1 MTESATQKVH
11 LRVEELPLARP
22 ARTYNNGLALLL
34 GILTF
39 AALST
44 WCSVKSVGFLE
55 ADAMTHYMF
64 ARFSFREWSYFV
76 NFWGRPLCTAV
87 YAIPANFT
95 GVTGVR
101 ATSLAMAIAAGLVC
115 YRVARNQKSRM
126 PAIAAI
132 CLFAQPLFFAHS
144 FSELTEIPFALVAI
158 LAFWAYQTRNFLAM
172 TLLVAISPAGRPEGF
187 GLIALAAVALVYHR
201 RWFYLPLLPVP
212 CLIWSFFGWVS
223 WNCPAD
229 LPWYLWLKKNWPY
242 AARSAYGSGDWY
254 YFIGILPVILSPL
267 MFPFL
272 FAGIAKLL
280 DDWGIRR
287 LLSRNKRGFDLA
299 PPPTAPAPSGAP
311 PHSSSPHPLTPSSPG
326 SPAPLDPHLRRCA
339 FLLVLIPLGVLVG
352 HSFLRTFGLMASS
365 GEPRYLLS
373 VSPFWALVV
382 ARGWEWAW
390 ERFRLPIPFITAAV
404 FASTPIFANRYYQ
417 VFPLRLYD
425 GDLMGKAVGDWYKAT
440 PGLQQDYPRVM
451 ATPPSVYYFLDL
463 SQSDP
468 NRGAAWGKDQ
478 VNKRTPGTIL
488 VWDPVFGQSNA
499 DRNLIVPKEELE
511 ALGWQWIGNVVYGGD
526 WCNIYLSP
534 QDATGAPTNPDKYRA
549 PGNVTPY
556 E

>member
-1 MTESATQKVH
+1 MTQLTART
-11 LRVEELPLARP
+11 LPLTP
-22 ARTYNNGLALLL
+22 EESPVLPPRTYPNRLALLL
-34 GILTF
+34 AILIF

-44 WCSVKSVGFLE
+44 WCSIKSVGFLE

-76 NFWGRPLCTAV
+76 NVWGRPLCTAV
-87 YAIPANFT
+87 YAIPANFA
-95 GVTGVR
+95 GVHGVR

-115 YRVARNQKSRM
+115 YRIARNQKSRM

-158 LAFWAYQTRNFLAM
+158 CAFWAYQAKNFLAM
-172 TLLVAISPAGRPEGF
+172 ALLASLSVTGRPEGIGLLF
-187 GLIALAAVALVYHR
+187 LAALALIAHR
-201 RWFYLPLLPVP
+201 RWYYLLLLPVP
-212 CLIWSFFGWVS
+212 CIIWTFFGALS
-223 WNCPAD
+223 WGHIKWAPYAD
-229 LPWYLWLKKNWPY
+229 AWWSWLPRNWPY
-242 AARSAYGSGDWY
+242 AAKSAYGAGAWY
-254 YFIGILPVILSPL
+254 YFIGILPIILSPM

-287 LLSRNKRGFDLA
+287 LATRTTD
-299 PPPTAPAPSGAP
+299 PSANSP
-311 PHSSSPHPLTPSSPG
+311 LPSSPHPPTPL
-326 SPAPLDPHLRRCA
+326 PLNDDPHLRRCA
-339 FLLVLIPLGVLVG
+339 LFLLAIPLAVLTV
-352 HSFLRTFGLMASS
+352 HTILWTFGLMASS

-382 ARGWEWAW
+382 ARGWEWTW
-390 ERFRLPIPFITAAV
+390 ERFRLPAPFLTAAL
-404 FASTPIFANRYYQ
+404 FATTPIFANRYYQ

-425 GDLMGKAVGDWYKAT
+425 GDLMGKAVGDWYKST
-440 PGLQQDYPRVM
+440 PGLEQDYPRVM

-478 VNKRTPGTIL
+478 VQKRTPGTIL
-488 VWDPVFGQSNA
+488 IWDPIFGQSNA

-511 ALGWQWIGNVVYGGD
+511 GLGWQWIGNVVYGGD

-534 QDATGAPTNPDKYRA
+534 QTSSGKPTNPDQYRA
-549 PGNVTPY
+549 PGNVTPTD

>member
-1 MTESATQKVH
+1 MTEMTAQKFP
-11 LRVEELPLARP
+11 LPVEALPLLPPREYHN
-22 ARTYNNGLALLL
+22 RLALVLS
-34 GILTF
+34 ILVF

-44 WCSVKSVGFLE
+44 WCSIKSVGFLE

-76 NFWGRPLCTAV
+76 NVWGRPLCTAV
-87 YAIPANFT
+87 YAIPANFA
-95 GVTGVR
+95 GVHGVR

-115 YRVARNQKSRM
+115 YRIARNQRSRM
-126 PAIAAI
+126 PAIAVI

-158 LAFWAYQTRNFLAM
+158 LAFWAYQSKNFLAM
-172 TLLVAISPAGRPEGF
+172 ALLVAISPLGRPEGLGF
-187 GLIALAAVALVYHR
+187 ITLAAAALVYHR
-201 RWFYLPLLPVP
+201 RAYYLPLLAVP
-212 CLIWSFFGWVS
+212 CLLWSYCGWVS
-223 WNCPAD
+223 WDRPAD
-229 LPWYLWLKKNWPY
+229 LHWFMWLKKNWPY
-242 AARSAYGSGDWY
+242 AAKSAYGSGNWY
-254 YFIGILPVILSPL
+254 YFIGILPVILSPM

-280 DDWGIRR
+280 GDSGIRR
-287 LLSRNKRGFDLA
+287 LLARPAARVEVSPA
-299 PPPTAPAPSGAP
+299 SQSPTASTSTLSPS
-311 PHSSSPHPLTPSSPG
+311 PLP
-326 SPAPLDPHLRRCA
+326 DPHLRRCA
-339 FLLVLIPLGVLVG
+339 FFLLAIPCAVLTVHTLLW
-352 HSFLRTFGLMASS
+352 TFGLMASS

-390 ERFRLPIPFITAAV
+390 ERFRLPIPFLTAAL
-404 FASTPIFANRYYQ
+404 FATTPIFANRYYQ

-425 GDLMGKAVGDWYKAT
+425 GDLMGKAVGDWYKST
-440 PGLQQDYPRVM
+440 PGLEQDYPKVM

-463 SQSDP
+463 SQSNP
-468 NRGAAWGKDQ
+468 KRGAAWGKEN
-478 VNKRTPGTIL
+478 VHKREPGTIL
-488 VWDPVFGQSNA
+488 IWDPVFGQSNA

-511 ALGWQWIGNVVYGGD
+511 GLGWQWIGNVVYGGD

-534 QDATGAPTNPDKYRA
+534 QTASGKPTNPDQYRA
-549 PGNVTPY
+549 PGNVTPTD